1 MFLIVAAIA
10 VVMRLAV
17 QKIGWHWH
25 APEARMFPVFALWI
39 LFSFYWSAAGTD
51 SAAAESSEPRISTY
65 LHQFLLLT
73 SIYLAVGPLP
83 WLTYPFLPVAPRF
96 SLGFGLALQTASLLL
111 AIWARRHLGRNW
123 SAEVRIAV
131 DHQLIRT
138 GPYKNL
144 RHPIYTGVLGMVL
157 GTAITVNQYHALLGF
172 VILIIAYLRKTRL
185 EEKILR
191 QTFGDEYD
199 AYKHDTWALMPPLF

>member
-1 MFLIVAAIA
+1 MFVVVAAIA
-10 VVMRLAV
+10 IGMRLIV
-17 QKIGWHWH
+17 QKMGWHWH
-25 APEARMFPVFALWI
+25 PIDARMLPVFALWI
-39 LFSFYWSAAGTD
+39 LFSFYWSAAGAN
-51 SAAAESSEPRISTY
+51 SAPAENSEPAISTY
-65 LHQFLLLT
+65 FHQFLLLT

-83 WLTYPFLPVAPRF
+83 WLTHPFLPNAPRLF
-96 SLGFGLALQTASLLL
+96 LILGVAIQTASLSL
-111 AIWARRHLGRNW
+111 AVWARRHLGRNW

-157 GTAITVNQYHALLGF
+157 GSAIVVNQYHALLGF
-172 VILIIAYLRKTRL
+172 VILIVAYLRKTRL
-185 EEKILR
+185 EEKILL

-199 AYKHDTWALMPPLF
+199 AYKHQTWALMPLLF